1 MNVIYSVKLN
11 VSEKNV
17 LKPLIVK
24 QKDSNSR
31 YIDCAFMH
39 GRFMLLIRS
48 GNVILNVT
56 RSDGQKRSFS
66 GTINDN
72 GTVRI
77 PVANWMV
84 ENAGMLDCD
93 ISVIDGGE
101 KLTSALFSIEVQASA
116 HPDGSV
122 SPDDPAVD
130 MATILVER
138 AEAAA
143 AQATLAA
150 EQIET
155 EFDGAGIHDA
165 SYTTILDTVTATTSI
180 HSNKTYPW
188 VKISST
194 EDLIAQNNFYRVTFD
209 GVEYTMCA
217 DMWYS
222 DNRNGKSTS
231 LLGNATYWGDIDGY
245 LYPIN
250 NVPFLVSGLMS
261 DGNTN
266 TEGVFLFTESAG
278 THTVKIEL
286 VSYDFK
292 KIPPLLI
299 SGFPHLPVHLLNNGS
314 SGYNAVSVGENIMK
328 NTRSTFAIGTEN
340 EIASQLGVAIGQL
353 NVISGDVGKALGR
366 SNIVSGIAA
375 IAIGEANKA
384 SGSYSVAI
392 GRQNTTSE
400 YCAIAIGY
408 YNTASAEHAFS
419 SGIGSVASG
428 GASTAIGCFVIAN
441 HLGQIA
447 LGMYNEADP
456 STASVAQRGNYV
468 EIVGNGTGE
477 NARSNARTL
486 DWNGNEALAGSI
498 TLGKGTADEV
508 TLTAADLK
516 RLLAL
521 LS

>member
-31 YIDCAFMH
+31 YIDCAFFH
-39 GRFMLLIRS
+39 GRFMLLVRS
-48 GNVILNVT
+48 GSVAVNVT
-56 RSDGQKRSFS
+56 RSDGQIKSFAGS
-66 GTINDN
+66 INEN

-77 PVANWMV
+77 PVANWMT
-84 ENAGMLDCD
+84 EKAGAIHCD
-93 ISVIDGGE
+93 VSVYDGDE
-101 KLTSALFSIEVQASA
+101 KLTSATFEIEVDPSQN
-116 HPDGSV
+116 PDGTV
-122 SPDDPAVD
+122 SPDDPLVD
-130 MATILVER
+130 LAQQLVNR
-138 AEAAA
+138 CEA
-143 AQATLAA
+143 AA

-155 EFDGAGIHDA
+155 EFGGAGIHDA
-165 SYTTILDTVTATTSI
+165 SYTTILDTTTATTSI

-188 VKISST
+188 IKVSST

-231 LLGNATYWGDIDGY
+231 LLGNATYWGDIDGF

-250 NVPFLVSGLMS
+250 NVPFLISGLMS

-266 TEGVFLFTESAG
+266 TEGVFLFTETAG
-278 THTVKIEL
+278 THTIKIERA
-286 VSYDFK
+286 SYDFK

-299 SGFPHLPVHLLNNGS
+299 SGFPHLPVHLLNNGT
-314 SGYNAVSVGENIMK
+314 SGYNGVSVGENIMK

-340 EIASQLGVAIGQL
+340 EISAQLGVAIGQL
-353 NVISGDVGKALGR
+353 NVISGDVGKAFGR
-366 SNIVSGIAA
+366 GNIVSGSAA

-384 SGSYSVAI
+384 SGAYSVAI
-392 GRQNTTSE
+392 GRQNTVSE

-408 YNTASAEHAFS
+408 YNTASAGHAFS

-447 LGMYNEADP
+447 TGMYNEADP
-456 STASVAQRGNYV
+456 STASVAQRGNYI

-486 DWNGNEALAGSI
+486 DWDGNEALAGSI
-498 TLGKGTADEV
+498 TLGKGTEDEV